1 MREVS
6 GTVSDSTHW
15 QAPDAPYGEEALAAT
30 TEVVCESG
38 RWVVYLD
45 VLLASG
51 GVRRRVGEYHDQRR
65 ADHAASIILRNA
77 IRAIRRPPQFDALGN
92 PINR

>member
-1 MREVS
+1 MPFV
-6 GTVSDSTHW
+6 
-15 QAPDAPYGEEALAAT
+15 EEALAAST
-30 TEVVCESG
+30 DVVNESG
-38 RWVVYLD
+38 RWIVYLN
-45 VLLASG
+45 VTLVSG

-77 IRAIRRPPQFDALGN
+77 IRAIKRPPQFDTFGN